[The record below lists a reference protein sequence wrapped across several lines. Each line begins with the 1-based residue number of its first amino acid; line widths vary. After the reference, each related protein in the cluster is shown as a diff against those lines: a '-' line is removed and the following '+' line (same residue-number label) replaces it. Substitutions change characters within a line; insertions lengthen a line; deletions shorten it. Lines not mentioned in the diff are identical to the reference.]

1 MAETIFR
8 NEPEHPMHIVPECWK
23 VFNQRNNI
31 ERGLFFLDGSKWHQM
46 RKKMNPVFLK
56 NTQQGLLM
64 AKSSSRQVTDELIEE
79 INQQVEASENCQ
91 IEIELESILHK
102 WSVESTLATL
112 FGNQRVLRY
121 NTITIVF
128 KNMHSNY
135 N

>member
-46 RKKMNPVFLK
+46 RKKMNPIFLK

-79 INQQVEASENCQ
+79 INQQVEARENCQ

-112 FGNQRVLRY
+112 FGNQHVLR
-121 NTITIVF
+121 
-128 KNMHSNY
+128 
-135 N
+135 